1 MEGGAI
7 YNFTG
12 PQAFGNVDTGDAI
25 YCIKKHVF
33 EDKDLTMQQIYD
45 AMEHNFGVSWCWMLR
60 WTIRKIKYR
69 FCRTAAAAM
78 ESVSVSS
85 EDSMES
91 SLMLLFRRFL
101 QKKDL
106 T

>member
-33 EDKDLTMQQIYD
+33 EDKDLTMQQI
-45 AMEHNFGVSWCWMLR
+45 LR
-60 WTIRKIKYR
+60 CYGTQLR
-69 FCRTAAAAM
+69 C
-78 ESVSVSS
+78 
-85 EDSMES
+85 
-91 SLMLLFRRFL
+91 
-101 QKKDL
+101 
-106 T
+106 